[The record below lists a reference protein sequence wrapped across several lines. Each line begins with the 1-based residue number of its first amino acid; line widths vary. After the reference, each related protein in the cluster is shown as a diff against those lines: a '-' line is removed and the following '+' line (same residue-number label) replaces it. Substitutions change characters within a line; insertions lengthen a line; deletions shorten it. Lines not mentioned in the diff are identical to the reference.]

1 MQPLLWKTG
10 RHLLF
15 LFLNVSMYFLP
26 SHFMT
31 HGVNAVWPVVFNKYK
46 RRRREEERKEER
58 KGGWLSNIKT
68 LKQSQEENL
77 VGLSGRI
84 QVLDIRVCYKTY

>member
-1 MQPLLWKTG
+1 
-10 RHLLF
+10 
-15 LFLNVSMYFLP
+15 
-26 SHFMT
+26 MT

-84 QVLDIRVCYKTY
+84 QVLDIRVCYKTYQVPSSLIFHIFYFKP